1 MFNENGVMDF
11 KMILDT
17 YTIDLPQF
25 IEKYNQANDETK
37 VALNLQKVFEAIND
51 EDYNYVYNKLDDT
64 FKQNNFPTL
73 ESFEEYV
80 KNNFY
85 SKNTITKANYTMEND
100 MYVYGLNIS
109 NADNENEF
117 ITKEFIVKLEE
128 ETDFVMSFN
137 IN

>member
-1 MFNENGVMDF
+1 MDF